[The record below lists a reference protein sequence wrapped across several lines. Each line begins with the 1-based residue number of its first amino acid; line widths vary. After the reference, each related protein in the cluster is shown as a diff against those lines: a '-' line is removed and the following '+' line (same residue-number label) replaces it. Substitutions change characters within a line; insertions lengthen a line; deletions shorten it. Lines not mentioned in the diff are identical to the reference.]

1 MPKITS
7 KDVAAAAG
15 VSQTTVSFVLNGRRE
30 RGISDETR
38 ELVRATAERLGYVPS
53 AAARSLRSGRSD
65 LVLCLVSEVVISEAR
80 ERFMLNLSAELASA
94 GYACVFL
101 LHATNTPL
109 ADVWRHVGPDII
121 VTFPKLAPKD
131 AEAIRRAGIALI
143 DSIYSA
149 ETGPTAPNGLDQRAI
164 GRLQLEHL
172 AERGHR
178 KIGIA
183 TIDDPRETM
192 ASRPR
197 LEGVRER
204 CRELG
209 LDDPVVMV
217 MEYTRDSADAALR
230 GWRGADVTAV
240 AAFNDLTALAVLAAA
255 ATQGVRVPDDL
266 ALIGVDDL
274 SIASLSAPALTTV
287 AINFDLLGHLLA
299 EKVLRLMNASVAL
312 PEPAP
317 DPMLRLVVREST

>member
-65 LVLCLVSEVVISEAR
+65 LVLCLVSEAVISEAR

-172 AERGHR
+172 A
-178 KIGIA
+178 
-183 TIDDPRETM
+183 
-192 ASRPR
+192 
-197 LEGVRER
+197 
-204 CRELG
+204 
-209 LDDPVVMV
+209 
-217 MEYTRDSADAALR
+217 
-230 GWRGADVTAV
+230 
-240 AAFNDLTALAVLAAA
+240 
-255 ATQGVRVPDDL
+255 
-266 ALIGVDDL
+266 
-274 SIASLSAPALTTV
+274 
-287 AINFDLLGHLLA
+287 
-299 EKVLRLMNASVAL
+299 
-312 PEPAP
+312 
-317 DPMLRLVVREST
+317 